1 MEWGQ
6 GQQRDHGKNQ
16 VKVTNE
22 KENMQFDLSTFLKA
36 FSQMITCCLHELL
49 HVNNEISSLS
59 ECFFYCFFVNI
70 MICVL

>member
-6 GQQRDHGKNQ
+6 GQQWDHGKNQ

-36 FSQMITCCLHELL
+36 FSQMITYCLHELL

-59 ECFFYCFFVNI
+59 ECFFLLF
-70 MICVL
+70 LR

>member
-22 KENMQFDLSTFLKA
+22 KENMQFDINTFLKA

-49 HVNNEISSLS
+49 HVKVALGVSPQ
-59 ECFFYCFFVNI
+59 FFSI
-70 MICVL
+70 